1 MCCSWIIGLVLHF
14 DYINLTVFPL
24 LILTLT
30 SGKPSFLKTRW
41 NMAEAFLSFLV
52 PREHVKTVKSAL
64 ERACHLNRAIKIHP
78 SADER
83 NSNPRNGKW
92 FVVPST
98 LPAPGHEKTQNKMSV
113 EYKAQLLRDLGLE
126 EQLDSISITT
136 YSTPTSQPLS
146 RPPSGNML
154 LAALSTW
161 LHALPAALLP
171 SLDLTPAALLSA
183 FPSTYSLY
191 KPLLLLPAHTFRSPA
206 WTALLSALPL
216 QPPPSLLTSL
226 YATLAHAAGATHVA
240 LNAPIPPQR
249 ASFAAEEE
257 GRNTNVLRAPLAL
270 VPLHGDFGGRPTA
283 AVADEG
289 SSGAGPMPEDF
300 AAAFWVSA
308 RQNGVVQVW
317 APLYTMFS
325 RGNVSEKARVLGMES
340 VRRAVREGEGEGE
353 WGGAVGCAAV
363 DLYAGIG
370 YFAFSYRKAGVRRV
384 LCWELN
390 PWSVEGLTRGAAE
403 NGWSVESFGAV
414 GGGLRSEEGEKGVE
428 EDFWVFEES
437 NEFALEKILRLR
449 NSLPPIRHVNCGL
462 LPTSRGSWKTAV
474 EAVDPAM
481 GGWIHLHE
489 NIAVKD
495 IEAKAEDIV
504 REIQAIVD
512 DEPQGSV
519 SQGSQKERQV
529 ELEHVEKVKTYAP
542 GVMHCVLDIYIPRKD
557 VRVRDI

>member
-1 MCCSWIIGLVLHF
+1 M
-14 DYINLTVFPL
+14 
-24 LILTLT
+24 
-30 SGKPSFLKTRW
+30 
-41 NMAEAFLSFLV
+41 
-52 PREHVKTVKSAL
+52 
-64 ERACHLNRAIKIHP
+64 
-78 SADER
+78 
-83 NSNPRNGKW
+83 
-92 FVVPST
+92 
-98 LPAPGHEKTQNKMSV
+98 
-113 EYKAQLLRDLGLE
+113 GLE

-136 YSTPTSQPLS
+136 YPTPTSQP
-146 RPPSGNML
+146 PSSNVL
-154 LAALSTW
+154 LVALSTW
-161 LHALPAALLP
+161 LHVLPAALLP

-191 KPLLLLPAHTFRSPA
+191 KPLLLLPAHAFRSPA
-206 WTALLSALPL
+206 WTTLLSALPL
-216 QPPPSLLTSL
+216 QPPPSLLPSL
-226 YATLAHAAGATHVA
+226 YATLAHVTGATHVA

-249 ASFAAEEE
+249 ASSAAEDNEEE
-257 GRNTNVLRAPLAL
+257 GRSANVLRAPLAL

-283 AVADEG
+283 AVAEEEV
-289 SSGAGPMPEDF
+289 SSRAGPTAEDF

-325 RGNVSEKARVLGMES
+325 RGNVSEKARVLGMAS
-340 VRRAVREGEGEGE
+340 VRRAVGEGEGEG
-353 WGGAVGCAAV
+353 GGAVGCAAV

-390 PWSVEGLTRGAAE
+390 PWSVEGLRRGAAE

-414 GGGLRSEEGEKGVE
+414 GGLEGEGEKGVE
-428 EDFWVFEES
+428 ADFWVFEES

-529 ELEHVEKVKTYAP
+529 RLEHVEKVKTYAP

-557 VRVRDI
+557 ACVRNI